1 MKGDL
6 MMNILNKKIYSFV
19 IFIVLSLFPFLVSA
33 LEIDSTNA
41 ILYNLNEDKV
51 VFEKN
56 STEITSIA
64 SLTKIMT
71 TIVAI
76 ENIDNLDEKITI
88 KEKDFNGLYD
98 ASLAGFKVGEE
109 VTYKDLLYGTMLPS
123 GAEAT
128 QALANNISGSVSSF
142 VDLMNQ
148 KVEEL
153 GMKQTH
159 FVNTTGLDINN
170 HYSTVSDIATL
181 LKYCLK
187 NETFK
192 KIFESSSYKTSNGNL
207 TFYSTFRYTAAKY
220 NYKSDYILGAKTG
233 YTDDA
238 GKCLAST
245 AYDSSNDIL
254 YLLVTTGAN
263 TDLSDAYHIKDATNI
278 YTYYF
283 QNYGYVNLVNKN
295 DLLVS
300 IKTKYGKDKYVNFYA
315 TDSISFYTN
324 KEEFDK
330 NKIKIIY
337 DGIDLITYNNKKGE
351 QVGKVNIYYDNE
363 YINSLDIILDDEYQ
377 FSIINF
383 LVQNKKITISVILGL
398 ILIFELIKRRCKN

>member
-1 MKGDL
+1 M
-6 MMNILNKKIYSFV
+6 KKIVFT
-19 IFIVLSLFPFLVSA
+19 IILLFPFFVNA

-56 STEITSIA
+56 STEVTSIA

-123 GAEAT
+123 GAETT

-142 VDLMNQ
+142 VDLMN
-148 KVEEL
+148 KKAEEL

-170 HYSTVSDIATL
+170 HYSTVNDIATL

-315 TDSISFYTN
+315 TDGISFYTN

-337 DGIDLITYNNKKGE
+337 DGIDLITYNNQKGE

-383 LVQNKKITISVILGL
+383 LVQNKKITISVILGI
-398 ILIFELIKRRCKN
+398 ILIFALIKRRCKN

>member
-1 MKGDL
+1 M
-6 MMNILNKKIYSFV
+6 KKIVFT
-19 IFIVLSLFPFLVSA
+19 IILLFPFFVDA
-33 LEIDSTNA
+33 LEIDSTHA

-56 STEITSIA
+56 SMEITSIA

-76 ENIDNLDEKITI
+76 ENIDNLDSKITI
-88 KEKDFNGLYD
+88 KERDFNGLYD

-148 KVEEL
+148 KAEEI

-159 FVNTTGLDINN
+159 FINTTGLDINN
-170 HYSTVSDIATL
+170 HYSTVNDIATL

-207 TFYSTFRYTAAKY
+207 TFYSTAAKY

-278 YTYYF
+278 YTYY
-283 QNYGYVNLVNKN
+283 
-295 DLLVS
+295 
-300 IKTKYGKDKYVNFYA
+300 
-315 TDSISFYTN
+315 
-324 KEEFDK
+324 
-330 NKIKIIY
+330 
-337 DGIDLITYNNKKGE
+337 
-351 QVGKVNIYYDNE
+351 
-363 YINSLDIILDDEYQ
+363 
-377 FSIINF
+377 
-383 LVQNKKITISVILGL
+383 
-398 ILIFELIKRRCKN
+398 

>member
-1 MKGDL
+1 M
-6 MMNILNKKIYSFV
+6 KKIVFT
-19 IFIVLSLFPFLVSA
+19 IILLFPFFVDA
-33 LEIDSTNA
+33 LEIDSTHA

-56 STEITSIA
+56 SMEITSIA

-76 ENIDNLDEKITI
+76 ENIDNLDSKITI
-88 KEKDFNGLYD
+88 KERDFNGLYD

-148 KVEEL
+148 KAEEI

-159 FVNTTGLDINN
+159 FINTTGLDINN
-170 HYSTVSDIATL
+170 HYSTVNDIATL

-283 QNYGYVNLVNKN
+283 QNYGYVNLVKKD

-315 TDSISFYTN
+315 TDGISFYTN

-337 DGIDLITYNNKKGE
+337 DGIDLITYNNQKGE

-383 LVQNKKITISVILGL
+383 LVQNKKITISVILGI
-398 ILIFELIKRRCKN
+398 ILIFALIKRRCKN